1 MALVCVALIAVAVGA
16 LRGGSLRYY
25 PSRPLRWLWML
36 GAALLLAAV
45 WTSAEWLGF
54 RPMRLPR
61 FAPLLGWT
69 LAALF
74 IMGNLSRRGMKLVAL
89 GTLLQLVGRLE
100 GGGPLVGMGAGS
112 WLDTLCSA
120 CAHGAHRLTE
130 GLSKPLR
137 GGLDWLGKFF
147 QEFLGGLG
155 EFLQR
160 LMNALG
166 DAVIWLFQPQGLALA
181 GYAVLCAGVFL
192 LVQDIICA
200 PKENGERQSFRV
212 KV

>member
-89 GTLLQLVGRLE
+89 GALRRGRPSSRD
-100 GGGPLVGMGAGS
+100 G
-112 WLDTLCSA
+112 
-120 CAHGAHRLTE
+120 RR
-130 GLSKPLR
+130 K
-137 GGLDWLGKFF
+137 
-147 QEFLGGLG
+147 
-155 EFLQR
+155 
-160 LMNALG
+160 
-166 DAVIWLFQPQGLALA
+166 LA
-181 GYAVLCAGVFL
+181 
-192 LVQDIICA
+192 
-200 PKENGERQSFRV
+200 
-212 KV
+212 